1 MRRWEADLIAVLI
14 FTYDSTRLL
23 IHSGGTA
30 VRDESLG
37 RVPHVNLFVAEPI
50 QIPQHFWAEGS
61 TFTRSTRMSAGS
73 LLIFSIRTDRIV
85 RHGQRVDHDI
95 HSLFHRQHLLSL
107 RIISFPFR
115 RFDISYKGKH
125 MMPELEHSSLVRKLN
140 RKMNRKL
147 NRIRCR
153 SQSYT

>member
-1 MRRWEADLIAVLI
+1 MRRCEADLIAVLI

-73 LLIFSIRTDRIV
+73 LLVFSIRTD
-85 RHGQRVDHDI
+85 
-95 HSLFHRQHLLSL
+95 
-107 RIISFPFR
+107 
-115 RFDISYKGKH
+115 
-125 MMPELEHSSLVRKLN
+125 
-140 RKMNRKL
+140 
-147 NRIRCR
+147 
-153 SQSYT
+153 